1 MQLAGLLTI
10 LQVTDVM
17 VSLGNLVERTCVKKI
32 EKNVHVKSD
41 IGVIWKM
48 KYWTERN

>member
-1 MQLAGLLTI
+1 MQLADLLTI

-17 VSLGNLVERTCVKKI
+17 VSLVNLVERTCEKKI
-32 EKNVHVKSD
+32 EQNVHVESD

>member
-10 LQVTDVM
+10 LQVTYVM
-17 VSLGNLVERTCVKKI
+17 VSLVNLVEMTCVKI
-32 EKNVHVKSD
+32 EKNVHVESD

>member
-10 LQVTDVM
+10 LQVTHVE
-17 VSLGNLVERTCVKKI
+17 VCHLEISLKGHVKNERDYI
-32 EKNVHVKSD
+32 HVKSD

-48 KYWTERN
+48 KEWTESN